1 MSRRSHAM
9 GWKSTNA
16 RLELIP
22 SLPVSEHPWLQ
33 ELLER
38 YSKLRLAV
46 EMANDKH
53 EHTTYEQLAKRV
65 MQQERRR
72 AAAHLMIP
80 GALSRPT
87 GDGLPAGHNP
97 GHELAAARE
106 PTSAGL
112 VPRPASIA
120 LAGHSFEDLIAATR
134 QRDALHRALKQ
145 SRGV

>member
-1 MSRRSHAM
+1 MAD
-9 GWKSTNA
+9 
-16 RLELIP
+16 IFP
-22 SLPVSEHPWLQ
+22 SPSFFQHLWLQ

-65 MQQERRR
+65 MQLERRR
-72 AAAHLMIP
+72 AAAHLMIS
-80 GALSRPT
+80 GASSRPSS
-87 GDGLPAGHNP
+87 GVLPAGHKP
-97 GHELAAARE
+97 GHDLAAAQ